1 MLPIVARSLVNASTS
16 CPAWKPAP
24 ICTVA
29 AASVAL
35 SRSVTAMPVSIATGV
50 DAALSAATN
59 AALPVLLVDS
69 SGVCSVGVTTMVR
82 VSALLNCEPA
92 LSEKLTVRVASFGV
106 TCVSL

>member
-1 MLPIVARSLVNASTS
+1 
-16 CPAWKPAP
+16 
-24 ICTVA
+24 
-29 AASVAL
+29 
-35 SRSVTAMPVSIATGV
+35 MPVSIATGV

-92 LSEKLTVRVASFGV
+92 LSES
-106 TCVSL
+106 